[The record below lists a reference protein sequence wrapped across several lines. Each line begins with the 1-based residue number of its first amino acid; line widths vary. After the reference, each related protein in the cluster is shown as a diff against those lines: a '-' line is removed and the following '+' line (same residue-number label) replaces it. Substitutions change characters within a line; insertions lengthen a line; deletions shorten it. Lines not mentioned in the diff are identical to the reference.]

1 MADQNPNW
9 GAPDTSWLTTPGTGD
24 YGPPTPSAG
33 PNKFADWVSQ
43 KTAWPPKLAPA
54 APKFSPQPATGP
66 YAPMP
71 GTPGLA
77 ISEDPL
83 LVGTNGGTAPAGIPQ
98 PPDNQPGA
106 TGGGGLL
113 GGATNPAG
121 ILNGARNPGMPSVP
135 LTVPGTQ
142 AALGSA
148 GKAQQTLDQT
158 GSFARRHLE
167 QLASSPFATLADN
180 IAMHNLSSQTQR
192 AAKGMAAN
200 VMGDYF
206 NRGQA
211 SGAES
216 TTLGSALTAIQTQAA
231 SEIAKQQ
238 GEQIGNADQR
248 RMEALKGLKE
258 FMPDQAAIMGA
269 QGEAGK
275 TQAELAQAG
284 PGMAAGWLAAQN
296 SSQPITE
303 QMVDEATKI
312 DPTLG
317 STMRIAMQAGQT
329 MGTFKDIY
337 SSITGGMNETAQA
350 KWGVRSGGFAGG
362 EAEMSSRVNQQNASA
377 DEARAR
383 VSQIYALLPFTEEDM
398 KAGTREKMANAA
410 MTEGLLGPT
419 ITKYLDEHNMSGF
432 DLYSKTNL
440 FPQVLEEAKQKVRSY
455 MDSNNLSEEQL
466 KRDKQMLEPDVK
478 HAWDI
483 LTADKD
489 DHLNKAF
496 LLKKMD
502 ELLPYDIDEAKGRLQ
517 EYADQ
522 HNKSVEDLDRD
533 QQTLPWDI
541 KLLKSRIQEYYDAH
555 VISKDTHQDDLVK
568 LGMDRTIAKG
578 LANTLAN
585 VDPANIRSVTRDG
598 FTVAAAGTPWDQL
611 ESITKANTSVVD
623 ATNDKITA
631 ARNNIDSMYKS
642 MVGVKPV
649 KFGDKGYDAYYK
661 TYIRPIQEN
670 QQIISEGM
678 DTLGRSAS
686 YIQSA
691 MNRASSP
698 QGNKQGAGNSQDT
711 DYSQDETQGTDYS
724 QGKTQGLYNSIYS
737 NTSTS
742 LSDLLVKTR
751 ANGWPDELVT
761 NIYLQAHTDYSNSN
775 SSDK

>member
-1 MADQNPNW
+1 MNMADLNPNW

-24 YGPPTPSAG
+24 YGPPTSLAG

-66 YAPMP
+66 YAPVP

-77 ISEDPL
+77 ISEDPA
-83 LVGTNGGTAPAGIPQ
+83 LVGGTNGGTAPAGIPQ
-98 PPDNQPGA
+98 PPGNQPGA

-216 TTLGSALTAIQTQAA
+216 TTLGSALTAVQTQAA

-296 SSQPITE
+296 SSQPITK

-317 STMRIAMQAGQT
+317 STMRIAMLAGQT

-350 KWGVRSGGFAGG
+350 KWGVRSGGFSGG
-362 EAEMSSRVNQQNASA
+362 EAEMGSRVNQQNASA

-383 VSQIYALLPFTEEDM
+383 VSQIYGMLPLTEEDM

-440 FPQVLEEAKQKVRSY
+440 FPQVLDEAKQKVRAF
-455 MDSNNLSEEQL
+455 MDSNNISEEQL
-466 KRDKQMLEPDVK
+466 KRDKRMLEPDVK

-483 LTADKD
+483 VTADED

-496 LLKKMD
+496 LLKKVN
-502 ELLPYDIDEAKGRLQ
+502 ELLPYDIDEAKGRVQ
-517 EYADQ
+517 DYADQ

-533 QQTLPWDI
+533 QETLPWDI
-541 KLLKSRIQEYYDAH
+541 KLLKSRIQEYQDNH
-555 VISKDTHQDDLVK
+555 VISKDTHEDNLVK
-568 LGMDRTIAKG
+568 LGMDRTIARG
-578 LANTLAN
+578 LASTLAN

-598 FTVAAAGTPWDQL
+598 FTLAAPGTPDDQMD
-611 ESITKANTSVVD
+611 SITKANISVTD
-623 ATNDKITA
+623 SINDRITA
-631 ARNNIDSMYKS
+631 ARSNIDSIYKS
-642 MVGVKPV
+642 MVGVPV
-649 KFGDKGYDAYYK
+649 VNVGEKGRGVYYN

-670 QQIISEGM
+670 QQIIDVGM
-678 DTLGRSAS
+678 EALSQSAS
-686 YIQSA
+686 YMQSA
-691 MNRASSP
+691 IDRESSP
-698 QGNKQGAGNSQDT
+698 QGNKQGAGNSQ
-711 DYSQDETQGTDYS
+711 STDYS
-724 QGKTQGLYNSIYS
+724 QGDTKDMYDRIYS
-737 NTSTS
+737 NPSAS
-742 LSDLLVKTR
+742 LSDFLAASRDK
-751 ANGWPDELVT
+751 NWPDELVAS
-761 NIYLQAHTDYSNSN
+761 IFLQAHYRLQQQQQQQQQ
-775 SSDK
+775 